1 VWTQIL
7 SDAGQNQP
15 TLVLQIANYDKLLG
29 IYTLVEVYMKLVIL
43 IGIIRAWFLGSYKGF
58 YIRAVKKLKEDRH

>member
-1 VWTQIL
+1 MDSELNI
-7 SDAGQNQP
+7 P
-15 TLVLQIANYDKLLG
+15 TVALQIANYNKLLG

-58 YIRAVKKLKEDRH
+58 YIRAVEKLKEDRH

>member
-1 VWTQIL
+1 MDSELNI
-7 SDAGQNQP
+7 P
-15 TLVLQIANYDKLLG
+15 TVALQIANYNKLLG

-58 YIRAVKKLKEDRH
+58 YIRAVDKLKEDRH

>member
-1 VWTQIL
+1 MDSELNI
-7 SDAGQNQP
+7 P
-15 TLVLQIANYDKLLG
+15 TVALQIANYDKVLG

-58 YIRAVKKLKEDRH
+58 YIRAVNKLKDDRH